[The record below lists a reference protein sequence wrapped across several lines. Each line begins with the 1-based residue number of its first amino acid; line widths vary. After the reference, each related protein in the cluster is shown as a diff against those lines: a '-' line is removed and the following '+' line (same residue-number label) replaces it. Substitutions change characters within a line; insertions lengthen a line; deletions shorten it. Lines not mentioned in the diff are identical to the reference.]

1 MAMLWAACCLAY
13 FGFMRIGELTVPS
26 DGAYDAS
33 AHLSWG
39 DITVDDLACPSRM
52 EVRIKASK
60 TDPFRQGI
68 SLGKVAS
75 DLCPVS
81 AMLAY
86 LVVRGSHAGP
96 LFKFSDGRSLTRQ
109 RLVTAVK
116 EALDAAGVESGQYS
130 GHSFR
135 IGAAAAARGLE
146 DSTVRTLGRWK
157 SLAYLE
163 YIRIPRVQLA
173 NYTARLC

>member
-1 MAMLWAACCLAY
+1 M
-13 FGFMRIGELTVPS
+13 
-26 DGAYDAS
+26 
-33 AHLSWG
+33 
-39 DITVDDLACPSRM
+39 
-52 EVRIKASK
+52 
-60 TDPFRQGI
+60 
-68 SLGKVAS
+68 
-75 DLCPVS
+75 
-81 AMLAY
+81 
-86 LVVRGSHAGP
+86 
-96 LFKFSDGRSLTRQ
+96 
-109 RLVTAVK
+109 TAVK

-135 IGAAAAARGLE
+135 IGVATTAAARGLE